1 MNPVARIRR
10 ALVARIRRAL
20 PLAAIG
26 LTMLTAAGCASGLQP
41 AIEMPT
47 TSITLSTSVDA
58 AGKIEPPQ
66 SQRSVTMTTNTILR
80 VVLDEYPGFTWQIDK
95 APSTTM
101 FSLVATEGPE
111 VCPSGCASSRA
122 KQYRPNATGTTTMV
136 LTLTATGTTSSST
149 SSSSASP
156 SPAAA
161 TGPTCPSGITAPPP
175 SANVGCVLGRV
186 TLTVTV
192 H

>member
-1 MNPVARIRR
+1 LNSAARIRR
-10 ALVARIRRAL
+10 VP

-26 LTMLTAAGCASGLQP
+26 LMILTAVGCASGLQP

-80 VVLDEYPGFTWQIDK
+80 IVLDEYPGFTWQIDK
-95 APSTTM
+95 APSASM

-122 KQYRPNATGTTTMV
+122 EQYRPNATGTTTMV
-136 LTLTATGTTSSST
+136 LTLTATGTT